1 MCLFFC
7 AFEFHPKYRLIIAA
21 NRDEF
26 YDRPSQPA
34 SFWPEA
40 PDLLAGKDL
49 QGGGTWFGITR
60 SGRIAAITNY
70 RDPRSHRNEAPS
82 RGLLL
87 TDYLLGS
94 DEPAGYLERVS
105 QKRVQYNG
113 FNLIVG
119 STSELD
125 YYSNRKGGVIALT
138 PGLYGLSNHL
148 LDTPWPKVARGKA
161 AFGELLSRDGDP
173 DPESLFDI
181 LSERSIVEDRLLPET
196 GIGLDWE
203 RILSA
208 RFIVS
213 PVYGTR
219 SSTLLLVDRED
230 RVTFIERNFNSK
242 PGPGEQTRC
251 EFTITRDGAGG
262 EV

>member
-26 YDRPSQPA
+26 YDRPSQRA

-40 PDLLAGKDL
+40 PELLAGKDL

-60 SGRIAAITNY
+60 SGRFAAITNY
-70 RDPRSHRNEAPS
+70 RDPRSHLNDSPS

-94 DEPAGYLERVS
+94 ADPEGYLERVS
-105 QKRVQYNG
+105 RKGAAYNG
-113 FNLIVG
+113 FNLIAG
-119 STSELD
+119 TTREL
-125 YYSNRKGGVIALT
+125 YYTSNRKGGIIALT

-148 LDTPWPKVARGKA
+148 LDTPWPKVARGKE
-161 AFGELLSRDGDP
+161 AFGNLLSQGGDP
-173 DPESLFDI
+173 DPEALFDI
-181 LSERSIVEDRLLPET
+181 LSDRSIVEDRLLPET

-219 SSTLLLVDRED
+219 SSTLLYVDRQD
-230 RVTFIERNFNSK
+230 RVTFVERNFNSAS
-242 PGPGEQTRC
+242 GPGETARFEFSVTRG
-251 EFTITRDGAGG
+251 DAA
-262 EV
+262 

>member
-7 AFEFHPKYRLIIAA
+7 AFEIHPKYRLIVAA

-26 YDRPSQPA
+26 YERPSQPA
-34 SFWPEA
+34 AYWAEA
-40 PDLLAGKDL
+40 PELLAGTDL

-70 RDPRSHRNEAPS
+70 RDPRAHRNDAPS

-94 DEPAGYLERVS
+94 ADPAGYLERVS
-105 QKRVQYNG
+105 RKGAAYNG
-113 FNLIVG
+113 FNLIAG
-119 STSELD
+119 TPREL
-125 YYSNRKGGVIALT
+125 YYTSNRKDGVIVLT

-181 LSERSIVEDRLLPET
+181 LSDRSIVEDRLLPET

-230 RVTFIERNFNSK
+230 RVTFIERNFNSG
-242 PGPGEQTRC
+242 PGPGETARF
-251 EFTITRDGAGG
+251 EFAIS
-262 EV
+262 

>member
-7 AFEFHPKYRLIIAA
+7 AFELHPEYRLIIAA

-26 YDRPSQPA
+26 YERPSQPA
-34 SFWPEA
+34 GFWPEA
-40 PDLLAGKDL
+40 PHLLAGRDL

-70 RDPRSHRNEAPS
+70 RDPKSHRNDAPS
-82 RGLLL
+82 RGILL
-87 TDYLLGS
+87 TDYLLGR
-94 DEPAGYLERVS
+94 DDPADYLEQVRR
-105 QKRVQYNG
+105 KAAAYNG

-119 STSELD
+119 SPRKLF
-125 YYSNRKGGVIALT
+125 YFSNRKGGGIELT

-148 LDTPWPKVARGKA
+148 LDTPWPKVSRGKE
-161 AFGELLSRDGDP
+161 AFADLLKRGVDPAPGD
-173 DPESLFDI
+173 LFSI
-181 LSERSIVEDRLLPET
+181 LSDRSIVEDRLLPHT
-196 GIGLDWE
+196 GIGLEWE

-208 RFIVS
+208 RFIAS

-219 SSTLLLVDRED
+219 SSTLLYVDRED

-242 PGPGEQTRC
+242 PGPGETSRF
-251 EFTITRDGAGG
+251 EFTLSRSDAA
-262 EV
+262 

>member
-7 AFEFHPKYRLIIAA
+7 AFEIHPTYRIIIAA

-26 YDRPSQPA
+26 YDRPSRPA
-34 SFWPEA
+34 CFWPEA
-40 PDLLAGKDL
+40 PELLAGKDI

-60 SGRIAAITNY
+60 TGRIAAVTNY
-70 RDPRSHRNEAPS
+70 RDPRSHRNDAPS

-87 TDYLLGS
+87 TDYLLGRT
-94 DEPAGYLERVS
+94 DPAAYLEDVRR
-105 QKRVQYNG
+105 KGAAYNG

-119 STSELD
+119 TTRQL
-125 YYSNRKGGVIALT
+125 YYHSNRKGGVIPLT

-148 LDTPWPKVARGKA
+148 LDTPWPKVAGGKA
-161 AFGELLSRDGDP
+161 ALGDLLARGEDP
-173 DPESLFDI
+173 APEALFDI
-181 LSERSIVEDRLLPET
+181 LSDRAIADNGLLPDT
-196 GIGLDWE
+196 GIGLEWE

-219 SSTLLLVDRED
+219 SSTLLYVDRQD
-230 RVTFIERNFNSK
+230 RVTLIERNYNASPEPRDTVRF
-242 PGPGEQTRC
+242 
-251 EFTITRDGAGG
+251 EFAVSRSDAA
-262 EV
+262 

>member
-7 AFEFHPKYRLIIAA
+7 AFEIHPEYRLIVAA

-26 YDRPSQPA
+26 YERPSQPA
-34 SFWPEA
+34 AFWPES
-40 PDLLAGKDL
+40 PELLAGKDL

-70 RDPRSHRNEAPS
+70 RDPRSHRNDAPS

-94 DEPAGYLERVS
+94 ADPEGYLERVS
-105 QKRVQYNG
+105 RKGAAYNG
-113 FNLIVG
+113 FNLITG
-119 STSELD
+119 TTREL
-125 YYSNRKGGVIALT
+125 YYNSNRKGGVIALT

-148 LDTPWPKVARGKA
+148 LDTPWPKVARGKE
-161 AFGELLSRDGDP
+161 AFGDLLSRKGNP
-173 DPESLFDI
+173 DPETLFDI
-181 LSERSIVEDRLLPET
+181 LSDRSIVEDRLLPET

-219 SSTLLLVDRED
+219 SSTLLYVDRQD
-230 RVTFIERNFNSK
+230 RVTFIERNFNSA
-242 PGPGEQTRC
+242 PGPGETARFEFAVTRG
-251 EFTITRDGAGG
+251 DAA
-262 EV
+262 

>member
-7 AFEFHPKYRLIIAA
+7 AFEIHPTYRLIVAA

-26 YDRPSQPA
+26 YERPSQPA
-34 SFWPEA
+34 DFWPDS

-60 SGRIAAITNY
+60 SGRLAAITNY
-70 RDPRSHRNEAPS
+70 RDPRSHRNDAPS

-87 TDYLLGS
+87 TDYLLGTAG
-94 DEPAGYLERVS
+94 PAGYLEQVR
-105 QKRVQYNG
+105 QKGAVYNG
-113 FNLIVG
+113 FNLIAG
-119 STSELD
+119 TTRELY

-148 LDTPWPKVARGKA
+148 LDTPWPKVARGKE
-161 AFGELLSRDGDP
+161 AFSELLSRGGDL
-173 DPESLFDI
+173 DPEALFEI
-181 LSERSIVEDRLLPET
+181 LSDRSIVEDRLLPVT

-219 SSTLLLVDRED
+219 SSTLLYVDRED

-242 PGPGEQTRC
+242 PGPGETMRF
-251 EFTITRDGAGG
+251 EFSLTGRATD
-262 EV
+262 

>member
-7 AFEFHPKYRLIIAA
+7 AFEIHPTYRLIVAA

-26 YDRPSQPA
+26 YERPSQPA
-34 SFWPEA
+34 DFWPES

-60 SGRIAAITNY
+60 SGRLAATTNY
-70 RDPRSHRNEAPS
+70 RDPRSHRNDAPS

-94 DEPAGYLERVS
+94 ADPAGYLEQVRR
-105 QKRVQYNG
+105 KGAAYNG
-113 FNLIVG
+113 FNLILG
-119 STSELD
+119 STREL
-125 YYSNRKGGVIALT
+125 YYTSNRKGGVIALT

-148 LDTPWPKVARGKA
+148 LDTPWPKVARGKE
-161 AFGELLSRDGDP
+161 AFGELLSRGGDL
-173 DPESLFDI
+173 DPEALFEI
-181 LSERSIVEDRLLPET
+181 LSDRSIVEDRLLPVT

-219 SSTLLLVDRED
+219 SSTLLYVDRED

-242 PGPGEQTRC
+242 PGPGETMRF
-251 EFTITRDGAGG
+251 EFSLTGRATD
-262 EV
+262 

>member
-7 AFEFHPKYRLIIAA
+7 AFEIHPTYRLIVAA

-26 YDRPSQPA
+26 YERPSQPA
-34 SFWPEA
+34 DFWPES

-60 SGRIAAITNY
+60 SGRLAATTNY
-70 RDPRSHRNEAPS
+70 RDPRSHRNDAPS

-94 DEPAGYLERVS
+94 ADPAGYLEQVRR
-105 QKRVQYNG
+105 KAAAYNG
-113 FNLIVG
+113 FNLILG
-119 STSELD
+119 STREL
-125 YYSNRKGGVIALT
+125 YYTSNRKGGVIALT

-148 LDTPWPKVARGKA
+148 LDTPWPKVARGKE
-161 AFGELLSRDGDP
+161 AFGELLSRGGDL
-173 DPESLFDI
+173 DPEALFEI
-181 LSERSIVEDRLLPET
+181 LSDRSIVEDRLLPVT

-219 SSTLLLVDRED
+219 SSTLLYVDRED

-242 PGPGEQTRC
+242 PGPGETIRF
-251 EFTITRDGAGG
+251 EFTLTGRATD
-262 EV
+262 

>member
-7 AFEFHPKYRLIIAA
+7 AFEIHPTYRLIVAA

-26 YDRPSQPA
+26 YERPSQPA
-34 SFWPEA
+34 AFWPES

-60 SGRIAAITNY
+60 SGRLAATTNY
-70 RDPRSHRNEAPS
+70 RDPRSHRNDAPS

-94 DEPAGYLERVS
+94 ADPAGYLEQVRR
-105 QKRVQYNG
+105 KAAAYNG
-113 FNLIVG
+113 FNLILG
-119 STSELD
+119 STREL
-125 YYSNRKGGVIALT
+125 YYTSNRKGGVIALT

-148 LDTPWPKVARGKA
+148 LDTPWPKVARGKE
-161 AFGELLSRDGDP
+161 AFGELLSRGGDL
-173 DPESLFDI
+173 DPEALFEI
-181 LSERSIVEDRLLPET
+181 LSDRSIVEDRLLPVT

-219 SSTLLLVDRED
+219 SSTLLYVDRED

-242 PGPGEQTRC
+242 PGPGETMRF
-251 EFTITRDGAGG
+251 EFSLTGRATD
-262 EV
+262 

>member
-7 AFEFHPKYRLIIAA
+7 AFEIHPKYRLIVAA

-26 YDRPSQPA
+26 YDRPSRPA
-34 SFWPEA
+34 AFWSESPE
-40 PDLLAGKDL
+40 LLAGKDL

-60 SGRIAAITNY
+60 SGRLAAITNY
-70 RDPRSHRNEAPS
+70 RDPRLHRNDAPS

-94 DEPAGYLERVS
+94 ADPAGYLEQVR
-105 QKRVQYNG
+105 QKGAAYNG
-113 FNLIVG
+113 FNLIAG
-119 STSELD
+119 TTRGLY

-148 LDTPWPKVARGKA
+148 LDTPWPKVARGKE

-173 DPESLFDI
+173 DPEELFDI
-181 LSERSIVEDRLLPET
+181 LSDRSIADDRLLPET

-219 SSTLLLVDRED
+219 SSTLLYVDRED

-242 PGPGEQTRC
+242 PGPGETVRF
-251 EFTITRDGAGG
+251 EFTLTGRGAD
-262 EV
+262 

>member
-7 AFEFHPKYRLIIAA
+7 AFEIHPTFRLIIAA

-34 SFWPEA
+34 AFWPES

-70 RDPRSHRNEAPS
+70 RDPRSHLNDAPS

-87 TDYLLGS
+87 TDYLRGS
-94 DEPAGYLERVS
+94 ADPAGYLEQVRRKGAV
-105 QKRVQYNG
+105 YNG
-113 FNLIVG
+113 FNLIAG
-119 STSELD
+119 TTRELY

-148 LDTPWPKVARGKA
+148 LDTPWPKVARGKK
-161 AFGELLSRDGDP
+161 AFGELLSRGGDP
-173 DPESLFDI
+173 DPEALFDI
-181 LSERSIVEDRLLPET
+181 LSDRSIMEDRLLPET

-219 SSTLLLVDRED
+219 SSTLLYVDRED

-242 PGPGEQTRC
+242 PGPGETMRF
-251 EFTITRDGAGG
+251 EFTLPGRGAD
-262 EV
+262 

>member
-7 AFEFHPKYRLIIAA
+7 AFEIHPKYRLIIAA

-26 YDRPSQPA
+26 YERPSQPA
-34 SFWPEA
+34 AFWPEA
-40 PDLLAGKDL
+40 PELLAGKDL

-70 RDPRSHRNEAPS
+70 RDPRAHRNDAPS

-94 DEPAGYLERVS
+94 ADPAGYLERVS
-105 QKRVQYNG
+105 RKGAAYNG
-113 FNLIVG
+113 FNLIAG
-119 STSELD
+119 TPREL
-125 YYSNRKGGVIALT
+125 YYTSNRKDGVIALT

-173 DPESLFDI
+173 DPESRLEIQSD
-181 LSERSIVEDRLLPET
+181 RSIMEDRLLPET

-230 RVTFIERNFNSK
+230 RVTFIERNFNSS
-242 PGPGEQTRC
+242 PGPGETARI
-251 EFTITRDGAGG
+251 EFAIS
-262 EV
+262 

>member
-7 AFEFHPKYRLIIAA
+7 AFEIHPKFRLIVAA

-34 SFWPEA
+34 AFWPES

-94 DEPAGYLERVS
+94 ADPAGYLERVS
-105 QKRVQYNG
+105 RKGMQYNG

-119 STSELD
+119 SASELD

-138 PGLYGLSNHL
+138 PGIYGLSNHL
-148 LDTPWPKVARGKA
+148 LDTPWPKVAQGRK
-161 AFGELLSRDGDP
+161 AFGDIVSREDGPEPEALFGVLSDRT
-173 DPESLFDI
+173 I
-181 LSERSIVEDRLLPET
+181 MEDSLLPDT
-196 GIGLDWE
+196 GIGIEWE

-208 RFIVS
+208 RFITS

-219 SSTLLLVDRED
+219 SSVLLFVDRQD
-230 RVTFIERNFNSK
+230 RVVFLERNFDSN
-242 PGPGEQTRC
+242 PRAGEATRF
-251 EFTITRDGAGG
+251 EFTVMRGEAG
-262 EV
+262 

>member
-7 AFEFHPKYRLIIAA
+7 AFEIHPTYRLIVAA

-26 YDRPSQPA
+26 YERPSQPA
-34 SFWPEA
+34 DFWPDS

-60 SGRIAAITNY
+60 SGRLAAITNY
-70 RDPRSHRNEAPS
+70 RDPRSHRNDAPS

-94 DEPAGYLERVS
+94 ADPAGYLEQVRR
-105 QKRVQYNG
+105 KAAAYNG
-113 FNLIVG
+113 FNLILG
-119 STSELD
+119 STREL
-125 YYSNRKGGVIALT
+125 YYTSNRKGGVIALT

-148 LDTPWPKVARGKA
+148 LDTPWPKVARGKE
-161 AFGELLSRDGDP
+161 AFGELLSRGGDL
-173 DPESLFDI
+173 DPEALFEI
-181 LSERSIVEDRLLPET
+181 LSDRSIVEDRLLPVT

-219 SSTLLLVDRED
+219 SSTLLYVDRED

-242 PGPGEQTRC
+242 PGPGETMRF
-251 EFTITRDGAGG
+251 EFSLTGRATD
-262 EV
+262 

>member
-7 AFEFHPKYRLIIAA
+7 AFELHPTFRLIIAA

-34 SFWPEA
+34 AFRPES
-40 PDLLAGKDL
+40 PELLAGKDL

-70 RDPRSHRNEAPS
+70 RDPRSHRNDAPS

-87 TDYLLGS
+87 TDYLLGAA
-94 DEPAGYLERVS
+94 EPVEYLEQVRR
-105 QKRVQYNG
+105 KGAAYNG
-113 FNLIVG
+113 FNLIAG
-119 STSELD
+119 TTRELY

-148 LDTPWPKVARGKA
+148 LDTPWPKVAGGKA
-161 AFGELLSRDGDP
+161 AFGELLSRGGNP
-173 DPESLFDI
+173 DPEALFDI
-181 LSERSIVEDRLLPET
+181 LSDRSTVEDRLLPDT

-219 SSTLLLVDRED
+219 SSTLLYVDRED

-242 PGPGEQTRC
+242 PGPGETMRF
-251 EFTITRDGAGG
+251 EFTLTGRGAD
-262 EV
+262 